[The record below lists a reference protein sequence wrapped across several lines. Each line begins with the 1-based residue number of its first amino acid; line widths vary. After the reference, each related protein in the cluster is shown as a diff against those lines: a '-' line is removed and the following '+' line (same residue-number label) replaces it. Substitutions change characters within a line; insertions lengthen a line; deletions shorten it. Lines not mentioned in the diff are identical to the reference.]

1 MSHLGITHD
10 MLSFTRHVTSC
21 SFDTAIHFCGRA
33 IDLHFWS
40 NVSASDG
47 KEGVGGGSAA
57 EGMEDNVAEGR
68 WDGGGFVQ
76 SVKKMREEAEAGL
89 TRRASAAER

>member
-1 MSHLGITHD
+1 

-40 NVSASDG
+40 NVTCSKG
-47 KEGVGGGSAA
+47 KEEGGGEAAA